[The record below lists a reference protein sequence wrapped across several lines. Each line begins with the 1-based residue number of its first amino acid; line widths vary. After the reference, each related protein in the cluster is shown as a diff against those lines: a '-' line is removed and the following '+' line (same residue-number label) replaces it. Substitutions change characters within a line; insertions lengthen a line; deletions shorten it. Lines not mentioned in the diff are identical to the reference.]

1 MTEPQ
6 RIEPSLEEWIALNRA
21 DEVNTTDTGNAKR
34 FVRLFRNLV
43 RYVPENELWLV
54 WNGRHWEPDVT
65 DQTFALTAGVIRDIR
80 REALELPDEP
90 PEGGGMSQRARM
102 LAHALRTEAEGP
114 RRKILNVAPED
125 PRIVARV
132 DDLDVDPDSL
142 CCPNGTVSLVDGTLR
157 PSKPEDMATA
167 CVRVP
172 YEPDVRSR
180 ELDRYLATFVPEE
193 TDQRVLFALLGT
205 ALRGGN
211 HCRMLPLFLGGTTS
225 GKSQLTAAV
234 ARLLRGYATAVNVSV
249 FRGNL
254 DDKPRP
260 DLVRAMRTRLAYA
273 TEASKVWELH
283 ADQVKRLT
291 GGDTILYRN
300 LYAQA
305 VEATPNFTPLIV
317 TNDMPRVKGA
327 DEAFKRRMIV
337 FRFEHTLSSKDEDP
351 AVKERFV
358 RDPKVL
364 QAILARCVEGAMS
377 PIFRN
382 GIKWDLLPE
391 KFVAATMDSF
401 SELDHVGEFIRWA
414 VEVGRLEVVDAV
426 TVPASHCVKAAELH
440 EVYVAWV
447 KQHGDR
453 SDKDGQLSMRDFG
466 SALRTRG
473 WEARIASGTRWL
485 GWKLSGA
492 VPWL

>member
-6 RIEPSLEEWIALNRA
+6 RIEPSLDEWIALNRH

-34 FVRLFRNLV
+34 FVRLFSNLV
-43 RYVPENELWLV
+43 RYVPENELWYI
-54 WNGRHWEPDVT
+54 WNGNHWEPDIT
-65 DQTFALTAGVIRDIR
+65 DRAFALTAAVVRDIR
-80 REALELPDEP
+80 REAMDLPDER
-90 PEGGGMSQRARM
+90 PEGGGLSQRQRM

-125 PRIVARV
+125 PAIVARV
-132 DDLDVDPDSL
+132 EELDVDPDAL
-142 CCPNGTVSLVDGTLR
+142 CCPNGTVSLADGTLR
-157 PSKPEDMATA
+157 ANHPRDMTTA

-172 YEPDVRSR
+172 YDPDARSR
-180 ELDRYLATFVPEE
+180 ELDRYLATFVPDEA
-193 TDQRVLFALLGT
+193 DQRVLFALLGT
-205 ALRGGN
+205 TLRGGN

-225 GKSQLTAAV
+225 GKSMIISAL

-260 DLVRAMRTRLAYA
+260 DLVRAMFTRLAYA

-305 VEATPNFTPLIV
+305 VEATPRFTPLIV

-351 AVKERFV
+351 AVKERFI
-358 RDPKVL
+358 RDDRVL
-364 QAILARCVEGAMS
+364 SALLARCVEGASS
-377 PIFRN
+377 PIFKN

-414 VEVGRLEVVDAV
+414 VETGRLEVVDTI
-426 TVPASHCVKAAELH
+426 TVPALTCAKAMDLH
-440 EVYVAWV
+440 EVYVHWV

-453 SDKDGQLSMRDFG
+453 SDREGQLSMRDFG
-466 SALRTRG
+466 QALRTRG
-473 WEARIASGTRWL
+473 WESRMANGTRWL
-485 GWKLSGA
+485 GWKLNLPS
-492 VPWL
+492 WL